1 MRTNIGFDEEGGE
14 RDGTSSALS
23 AHLVP
28 KTQARWLLLDLKP
41 VNTALFS
48 GNYITEPSSS
58 TIGT

>member
-14 RDGTSSALS
+14 RGGTSSALS

-28 KTQARWLLLDLKP
+28 KTQARLLDLKP

-48 GNYITEPSSS
+48 GNYLTKPNLS
-58 TIGT
+58 TIWT